1 MRGVGYR
8 VIIFA
13 GILFLLSLALVLP
26 VSREIEK
33 GIDAESKAI
42 TLLISSIIAHSENIE
57 LAFAEIKEILG
68 EVNFPIV
75 MTNELGLPVAWA
87 SIDVP
92 SEKYTINMLYRPDLL
107 KDDPD
112 YLRLISWMG
121 KLGEK
126 HDPYEVK
133 KGEEVIG
140 YIYYGYPKYTTWI
153 RLLPFV
159 VLVISLA
166 ASIFLVEAGRV
177 IHTYEVET
185 IWANFAR
192 GLAHQMGTP
201 VSALMGWLEF
211 LKTGN
216 CSDKIITAMEKD
228 ILRLRSIL
236 QRFSRV
242 GGKVKKEVVRVDEM
256 LKELI
261 SELKERFLKNVEVTL
276 ECEAGLTVE
285 ADRELLAWAFENLIK
300 NSYEALGPSG
310 KIVVKAL
317 KDVGEVV
324 IRFVDNGK
332 GFDSKQARK
341 VFKESFSTKEHG
353 WGIGLLLARR
363 IVEDI
368 HGGKIK
374 LVKSEPFVETI
385 FEVRLNEKGSD

>member
-8 VIIFA
+8 VIFFA
-13 GILFLLSLALVLP
+13 GILFLLSLALILP
-26 VSREIEK
+26 VSEKVEK

-42 TLLISSIIAHSENIE
+42 TLLVSSVIAHSKDVESS
-57 LAFAEIKEILG
+57 FTEIKEILR

-92 SEKYTINMLYRPDLL
+92 AEKYTIDMLYRPDLL

-112 YLRLISWMG
+112 YLRLIRWMG

-133 KGEEVIG
+133 KGGEVVG
-140 YIYYGYPKYTTWI
+140 YIYYGYPAYTSWI
-153 RLLPFV
+153 RLVPLV
-159 VLVISLA
+159 VLVISLL

-216 CSDKIITAMEKD
+216 CGEKVINAMEKD

-242 GGKVKKEVVRVDEM
+242 GGKVKKESVQVDDLFE
-256 LKELI
+256 ELI
-261 SELKERFLKNVEVTL
+261 SELKERFLKNVQFAL
-276 ECEAGLTVE
+276 ECEDGLIVE
-285 ADRELLAWAFENLIK
+285 ADKELLAWAFENLIK

-310 KIVVKAL
+310 KIIIRAYKE
-317 KDVGEVV
+317 DSEVV
-324 IRFVDNGK
+324 VRLIDNGK
-332 GFDSKQARK
+332 GLDSKQAKK

-363 IVEDI
+363 IVEEI
-368 HGGKIK
+368 HGGKIR
-374 LVKSEPFVETI
+374 LVKSEPFIETV
-385 FEVRLNEKGSD
+385 FEVRLNEKSGD

>member
-8 VIIFA
+8 VFIFA

-26 VSREIEK
+26 VSRKVEK

-42 TLLISSIIAHSENIE
+42 TLLISSIIAHSENVE
-57 LAFAEIKEILG
+57 LAFAEIKEILR

-92 SEKYTINMLYRPDLL
+92 AEKYTLNMLYRPDLL

-211 LKTGN
+211 LKTGD
-216 CSDKIITAMEKD
+216 CSDKVINAIEKD
-228 ILRLRSIL
+228 VLRLRSIL

-242 GGKVKKEVVRVDEM
+242 GGKVKKEMVRVDEM

-261 SELKERFLKNVEVTL
+261 SELKERFLKNVEVIL
-276 ECEAGLTVE
+276 ECETGLTVE

-317 KDVGEVV
+317 REGGEVV

-353 WGIGLLLARR
+353 WGIGLLLSRR
-363 IVEDI
+363 IVEVI

-374 LVKSEPFVETI
+374 LVKSEPFVETV